1 MKFLAVIAGLGVV
14 LAVVLLLRA
23 PDVTGQ
29 LLFGALAISMLVLAI
44 GSLVAARKAKSS
56 KSADHH

>member
-1 MKFLAVIAGLGVV
+1 MKFLAVIAGVGVV

-29 LLFGALAISMLVLAI
+29 LLFGALAIAMLVLAI
-44 GSLVAARKAKSS
+44 GSLVAARRASSS
-56 KSADHH
+56 KSTDHQ